1 MFNQKHEKITFKLRI
16 SDTLIGQIC
25 SSFIYSEQFVPF
37 FQVADVR
44 FYSQIDIITLNV
56 LS

>member
-56 LS
+56 FP